1 MFDLER
7 ITVKEAA
14 EFCESKTSLSGFI
27 ERISTDSRDVDEN
40 TLFVA
45 LRGERFDANDFVPDV
60 LKKGAKAAVSSRKD
74 IDSERIIYVPDTN
87 KAFLDIGSKYRDRF
101 NIPVIALTGS
111 VGKTTTKGMV

>member
-1 MFDLER
+1 MER

-45 LRGERFDANDFVPDV
+45 LRGERFDAND
-60 LKKGAKAAVSSRKD
+60 
-74 IDSERIIYVPDTN
+74 YVPD
-87 KAFLDIGSKYRDRF
+87 G
-101 NIPVIALTGS
+101 
-111 VGKTTTKGMV
+111 

>member
-60 LKKGAKAAVSSRKD
+60 LKKGAKAAAREKTLTASVLYMFPTQTK
-74 IDSERIIYVPDTN
+74 
-87 KAFLDIGSKYRDRF
+87 RF
-101 NIPVIALTGS
+101 
-111 VGKTTTKGMV
+111 

>member
-60 LKKGAKAAVSSRKD
+60 LKKGAKAA
-74 IDSERIIYVPDTN
+74 
-87 KAFLDIGSKYRDRF
+87 AFATEQKNCYTMVKKITDFLKMQ
-101 NIPVIALTGS
+101 VITQAANGES
-111 VGKTTTKGMV
+111 NEEQA